1 MRLNTRIAASL
12 VMLIAVSMMAG
23 CGKTGPQVKSETP
36 VPQTVPA
43 EVGKKDANKV
53 RGTINTVVG
62 MSNTISIKIPDKEMM
77 VFKFDKETVFKNAS
91 GYKDLS
97 AGEKVDVVFKTVG
110 AEKVA
115 TILSKVL
122 AELPKGSS
130 EIKVDELKALMSKSP
145 EDGNYLLFDTRP
157 PSRFHQATILNS
169 LSLPITEMEKMDKE
183 GKISPYLPNDKNT
196 LLVFWCGGIT

>member
-1 MRLNTRIAASL
+1 MKIRTRIAASL
-12 VMLIAVSMMAG
+12 VTLIAVSMMAG

-43 EVGKKDANKV
+43 EVQKKDANKV

-62 MSNTISIKIPDKEMM
+62 KSNTISIKISDKEMM

-91 GYKDLS
+91 SYKDLS
-97 AGEKVDVVFKTVG
+97 AGEKVDVVFKAVG

-115 TILSKVL
+115 SVLSKVL
-122 AELPKGSS
+122 AGLPKGTS
-130 EIKVDELKALMSKSP
+130 EIKVDELKTLMSKSP
-145 EDGNYLLFDTRP
+145 EEGNYLLFDTRP

-169 LSLPITEMEKMDKE
+169 LSLPVTEMEKLDKE
-183 GKISPYLPNDKNT
+183 GKVSPLLPNDKNT